1 MNESD
6 VAKNISTFKLKISSP
21 DGDSFKGRVSALYV
35 RTTEGDMAVLPG
47 HAPLIAVTVPCAAR
61 YITHDHDGD
70 PQEHVV
76 NVTGGLLSVDNDH
89 VALLASKKKAIRLRI

>member
-1 MNESD
+1 MSESD
-6 VAKNISTFKLKISSP
+6 VAKDISTFRLKISSP

-61 YITHDHDGD
+61 YVTHDNDGD
-70 PQEHVV
+70 PQEHVI
-76 NVTGGLLSVDNDH
+76 NVTGGLLSVDGDK
-89 VALLASKKKAIRLRI
+89 VTLLAGKQD

>member
-1 MNESD
+1 MSESD
-6 VAKNISTFKLKISSP
+6 VAKDISTFRLKISSP

-61 YITHDHDGD
+61 YVTHDNDGD
-70 PQEHVV
+70 PQEHVI
-76 NVTGGLLSVDNDH
+76 NVTGGLLSVDGDK
-89 VALLASKKKAIRLRI
+89 VTMLAGKQD

>member
-1 MNESD
+1 MSESD
-6 VAKNISTFKLKISSP
+6 IAKKFSTFKLKISSP

-61 YITHDHDGD
+61 YVTHDNDGD

-76 NVTGGLLSVDNDH
+76 NVTGGLLSVDGDR
-89 VALLASKKKAIRLRI
+89 VALLAAKRD

>member
-1 MNESD
+1 MSESD
-6 VAKNISTFKLKISSP
+6 VAKDISTFRLKISSP

-61 YITHDHDGD
+61 YVTHDNDRD
-70 PQEHVV
+70 PQEHVI
-76 NVTGGLLSVDNDH
+76 NVTGGLLSVDGDK
-89 VALLASKKKAIRLRI
+89 VTLLAGKQD